1 MRHHRATTTLFG
13 GAVAV
18 ASLVAIGGSASA
30 ATLYGQSTTGSASPM
45 TVAKPMVRA
54 LSAVGTATL
63 RTAETNVNGT
73 NETILVNSQG
83 LPLYYFPGDTAKKS
97 SVTGEL
103 AHLWPPLISMSATA
117 TGTRGKVTVLKD
129 AFGHQVAFNGHL
141 LYTFVEDTPGH
152 VTGQGVSNFL
162 VATPTLKAIGSSSV
176 VKKTPGITSGGSG
189 SSSVVKTTPGIMSG
203 GGYGY

>member
-18 ASLVAIGGSASA
+18 ASLVAIGGGASA

-45 TVAKPMVRA
+45 SASKPMARA
-54 LSAVGTATL
+54 LSAVGTTTL
-63 RTAETNVNGT
+63 HVTKTTVDGK
-73 NETILVNSQG
+73 NEAILVNAQG
-83 LPLYYFPGDTAKKS
+83 LPLYYFPADTAKKS
-97 SVTGEL
+97 SVSGEL
-103 AHLWPPLISMSATA
+103 AHLWPPLVSTSPTA

-141 LYTFVEDTPGH
+141 LYTFIEDAPGH

-162 VATPTLKAIGSSSV
+162 VATPTLKAIGSSSGV
-176 VKKTPGITSGGSG
+176 KTPGITSGGGG
-189 SSSVVKTTPGIMSG
+189 SSTVAKTTPGITSR

>member
-1 MRHHRATTTLFG
+1 MRHHRAATTLFG

-18 ASLVAIGGSASA
+18 ASLVAIGGGASA
-30 ATLYGQSTTGSASPM
+30 ATPYGQWTTSPASP
-45 TVAKPMVRA
+45 TAVSKPMPRTV
-54 LSAVGTATL
+54 STVGTATL
-63 RTAETNVNGT
+63 HTAKANVDGRH
-73 NETILVNSQG
+73 EAILVTAQG

-103 AHLWPPLISMSATA
+103 AHFWPPLIAAVPTA
-117 TGTRGKVTVLKD
+117 TGTGGKLTVLKD

-141 LYTFVEDTPGH
+141 LYTFIEDAPGH

-162 VATPTLKAIGSSSV
+162 VATPTLKAIGSSTVIKS
-176 VKKTPGITSGGSG
+176 TSG
-189 SSSVVKTTPGIMSG
+189 TTSG